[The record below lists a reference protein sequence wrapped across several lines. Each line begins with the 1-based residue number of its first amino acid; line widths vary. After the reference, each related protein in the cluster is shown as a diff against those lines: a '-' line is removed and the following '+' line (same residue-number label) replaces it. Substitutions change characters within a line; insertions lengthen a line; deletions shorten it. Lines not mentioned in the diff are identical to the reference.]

1 MDLLLIGTAF
11 LFTFLAVI
19 VWQSVRSGPL
29 TGTELR
35 RRINALHHD
44 NIGHQPAGR
53 YVPPSHDLEPVQVPA
68 TVGSGSLTTVDPTA
82 AEPDPARLARG
93 AAVLDRG
100 TAVLEQGV
108 GTRLVPEVLVT
119 DGAQTPRLSVARSG
133 VGTDVADRELVGRSD
148 SFAVST
154 RATFWTHVTGGRPGD
169 MVRHVWFHENR
180 TVGAVDLAL
189 AYNPVHSDY
198 ATVYPRSEP
207 YDLAELARALP
218 AHWRR
223 PARAADLV
231 SAPGRNCHLFAAL
244 CKLALGGSDEGLLTW
259 ARTLNREFSVP
270 LADAEVRGVWRSVC
284 RYRARWRVQGHQ
296 QAWLFRQAARGRKG
310 GSASGEARRA
320 GTPLE
325 HDRAPWAALGVS
337 RRTWYRHSRGVKT
350 DGESRWAKVGTE
362 ANTDRSVSGYLFLK
376 A

>member
-19 VWQSVRSGPL
+19 VWQLVRSGPL

-68 TVGSGSLTTVDPTA
+68 TVVSGSLTTVDPTA

-108 GTRLVPEVLVT
+108 GTRPSKP
-119 DGAQTPRLSVARSG
+119 A
-133 VGTDVADRELVGRSD
+133 
-148 SFAVST
+148 
-154 RATFWTHVTGGRPGD
+154 
-169 MVRHVWFHENR
+169 
-180 TVGAVDLAL
+180 DLA
-189 AYNPVHSDY
+189 
-198 ATVYPRSEP
+198 T
-207 YDLAELARALP
+207 
-218 AHWRR
+218 
-223 PARAADLV
+223 
-231 SAPGRNCHLFAAL
+231 APGRNCALFAAL

-270 LADAEVRGVWRSVC
+270 LVDAEVRGVWRSVC

-337 RRTWYRHSRGVKT
+337 RRTWYRHFRGVKT

-362 ANTDRSVSGYLFLK
+362 ANTDRSGSGHLFLK